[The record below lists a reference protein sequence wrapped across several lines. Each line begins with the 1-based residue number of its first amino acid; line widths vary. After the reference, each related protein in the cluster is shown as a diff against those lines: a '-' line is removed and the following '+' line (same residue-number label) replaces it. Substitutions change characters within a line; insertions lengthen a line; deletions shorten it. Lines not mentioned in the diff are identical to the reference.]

1 MTVSDESRRLATIAA
16 LAADEKLGRDIA
28 VLDVSGVMAISDVFV
43 VVSADNERQVGAIVE
58 EVEDKL
64 TEAGVEP
71 LRREGNRENRW
82 VLLDYGVLVVH
93 IQRDIEREFYGLDR
107 LYRDC
112 PLIEV
117 EGIELPERPG
127 EWTEDVDVRTVE
139 SIDEIPLAAPAPE
152 DEDEEY

>member
-1 MTVSDESRRLATIAA
+1 VTVSDESRRLATIAA

-28 VLDVSGVMAISDVFV
+28 VLDVSDVMAISDVFV
-43 VVSADNERQVGAIVE
+43 VASADNERQVGAIVE
-58 EVEDKL
+58 EVEDRL

-93 IQRDIEREFYGLDR
+93 IQRDTEREFYGLDR

-139 SIDEIPLAAPAPE
+139 SIDDIPLAAPAPE